1 MELNSPMQ
9 IIGDVV
15 SLLTKQR
22 DLVLQTLLG
31 QLLLEMLNIV

>member
-22 DLVLQTLLG
+22 DLVLQTLLV
-31 QLLLEMLNIV
+31 QLLLGMLNIV

>member
-22 DLVLQTLLG
+22 DLVLQTLLV